1 MFQKDKSGSMNQIY
15 RQLTFSTM
23 YKEEVSCKYSYL
35 KVKRLTSNGQKKS
48 LWDCAGSQVVKNPPC
63 NTGDAGSIPGQGIKI
78 PHAAGHT
85 LQLPRSHATARES
98 VHRKGNPT
106 CRN

>member
-1 MFQKDKSGSMNQIY
+1 MNQIY

-35 KVKRLTSNGQKKS
+35 KVKWLTSN
-48 LWDCAGSQVVKNPPC
+48 
-63 NTGDAGSIPGQGIKI
+63 AGSIPGQGIKI

-85 LQLPRSHATARES
+85 LQLPRLHATARES
-98 VHRKGNPT
+98 VHPREIPHAATKT
-106 CRN
+106 